1 MTATLDRSAEHAAT
15 WYVSMHRGRRS
26 YRSQPSSDVAL
37 DAWCTWEKAAER
49 VARMIADAAAR
60 GSINLYAD
68 EIATYRLIVERE
80 DRARQ
85 RYAARHARP

>member
-1 MTATLDRSAEHAAT
+1 MTATLDRSAELAAT
-15 WYVSMHRGRRS
+15 WYVSMHRGRRRYGS
-26 YRSQPSSDVAL
+26 PATDLAL